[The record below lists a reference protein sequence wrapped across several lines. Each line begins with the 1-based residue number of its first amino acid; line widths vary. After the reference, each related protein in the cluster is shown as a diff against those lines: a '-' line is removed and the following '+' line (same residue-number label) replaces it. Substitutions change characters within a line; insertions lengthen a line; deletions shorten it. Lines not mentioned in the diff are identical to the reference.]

1 MLQPLI
7 RLMASRPELLA
18 DHAHAYAELATS
30 EWRSA
35 AEAALRRVLLAFVA
49 VVSLLVGILLAGVAG
64 LLYAVWPVGQ
74 MNQPILLVAIPAL
87 PLAIAAIAGVAL
99 GRLPREPAFAD
110 IRRQLQADL
119 AMLRSA
125 SAQ

>member
-18 DHAHAYAELATS
+18 EHAQAYAELATS

-35 AEAALRRVLLAFVA
+35 AEAALRRLLLAFVA

-64 LLYAVWPVGQ
+64 LLVAVWPVGQ
-74 MNQPILLVAIPAL
+74 MNLPILLVAIPAL
-87 PLAIAAIAGVAL
+87 PLAMAAIAGVAL
-99 GRLPREPAFAD
+99 GRVPREPAFAD